1 MFATWCGG
9 VMRGGLQIHKKC
21 LPLHLPNS
29 NNEKICEMRNAVIK
43 GIEAYLPEY
52 VLTNQELTTMM
63 DTSDEW
69 ITTRTGIKERRIL
82 KGEALGTSYMGA
94 KAVEKLLQSTGTNP
108 EEIDTVICATVT
120 PDMPFP
126 ATANIISDKCHI
138 LNAWGYDINAG
149 CSGFIFSFATIA
161 SMIKAGTA
169 RKVVLVC
176 GEKMSSIVDY
186 GDRTTAPLFGDAA
199 VAMLIEASDDDNG
212 LIDCDMHVDGVGRRF
227 LYQKA
232 GGSKYPATMETVAEH
247 AHYIFQ
253 EGRTVFRYA
262 VTNMGNTTQTVMSRN
277 GLTMDNV
284 DFFIPHQANI
294 RIIQAIQQQ
303 LNLPDEKLLINIDRF
318 GNTAGTSIP
327 LVLWNYKERF
337 RKGDNILMSA
347 FGAGFTWGAL
357 YYKWGI

>member
-1 MFATWCGG
+1 
-9 VMRGGLQIHKKC
+9 
-21 LPLHLPNS
+21 
-29 NNEKICEMRNAVIK
+29 MRNAVIK

-52 VLTNQELTTMM
+52 ILTNEELTTMM

-94 KAVEKLLQSTGTNP
+94 KAVEKLLQSTSTNP
-108 EEIDTVICATVT
+108 DEIDTVICATVT
-120 PDMPFP
+120 PDMLFP

-149 CSGFIFSFATIA
+149 CSGFIFAFTTVA

-169 RKVVLVC
+169 NKVILVC
-176 GEKMSSIVDY
+176 GEKMSSVVDY
-186 GDRTTAPLFGDAA
+186 GDRTTAPLFGDGA
-199 VAMLIEASDDDNG
+199 VAMLIEASDDDELG
-212 LIDCDMHVDGVGRRF
+212 LLDSDLHVDGVGRRF

-232 GGSKYPATMETVAEH
+232 GGSKYPATAETVAEH
-247 AHYIFQ
+247 AHYVFQ

-262 VTNMGNTTQTVMSRN
+262 VTNMGNTSETVMKRN
-277 GLTMDNV
+277 GLTIDDI
-284 DFFIPHQANI
+284 DFVVPHQANI
-294 RIIQAIQQQ
+294 RIIQALQQQ
-303 LNLPDEKLLINIDRF
+303 LQVPEEKLLVNIDRF
-318 GNTAGTSIP
+318 GNTAGTTIP
-327 LVLWNYKERF
+327 LVLWDFKERF
-337 RKGDNILMSA
+337 RKGDRILMTA

>member
-1 MFATWCGG
+1 
-9 VMRGGLQIHKKC
+9 
-21 LPLHLPNS
+21 
-29 NNEKICEMRNAVIK
+29 MRNAVIK

-94 KAVEKLLQSTGTNP
+94 QAVEKLLQNTGTNP
-108 EEIDTVICATVT
+108 DEIDTVICATVT

-149 CSGFIFSFATIA
+149 CSGFIFSLATIA
-161 SMIKAGTA
+161 SMIKAGTSN
-169 RKVVLVC
+169 KVVLVC

-199 VAMLIEASDDDNG
+199 VAMLIEASDSDDYG

-262 VTNMGNTTQTVMSRN
+262 VTNMGNTTETVMRRN
-277 GLTMDNV
+277 NLTMNDI
-284 DFFIPHQANI
+284 DYFIPHQANI

-303 LNLPDEKLLINIDRF
+303 LGLPEEKLLVNIDRF

-327 LVLWNYKERF
+327 LVLWNYRERF